1 VRASVPKDMED
12 AFCGRK
18 TYATQ
23 NVVAA
28 VHFDLRLTY
37 VLVGW
42 EGSTHDACVLTDALA
57 HERGLQ
63 VP

>member
-1 VRASVPKDMED
+1 MED